1 MDRLTV
7 LGTGNAAVTRC
18 YNTCFLLDL
27 PEGYLLCDAG
37 GGNGILAQL
46 EKAGVELK
54 DIHHLI
60 LTHAHSDHLLG
71 AVWVV
76 RMAAAAMNAGRY
88 EGELTIWCDPSVR
101 EGLCQMARIT
111 LQKKMTDRIG
121 DRILFRDISD
131 GQTET
136 ILGRQVTFFDIH
148 STKMKQLGFTMALAG
163 GGKLCCLGD
172 EPYNPACAA
181 YVQGADWLLC
191 EAFCLYGDRERFKPY
206 EKHHSTVKDAC
217 ELAQRLGI
225 PHLVLWH
232 TEDRRL
238 AQRKAL
244 YTEEGRA
251 YYDGDLHVPNDLDV
265 LTLAGE

>member
-1 MDRLTV
+1 MMDELIV

-18 YNTCFLLDL
+18 YNTCFALELSGEL
-27 PEGYLLCDAG
+27 LLCDAG

-46 EKAGVELK
+46 EKASIPWERVRT
-54 DIHHLI
+54 LI

-76 RMAAAAMNAGRY
+76 RMVAAAMNAGRY

-172 EPYNPACAA
+172 
-181 YVQGADWLLC
+181 
-191 EAFCLYGDRERFKPY
+191 
-206 EKHHSTVKDAC
+206 
-217 ELAQRLGI
+217 
-225 PHLVLWH
+225 
-232 TEDRRL
+232 
-238 AQRKAL
+238 
-244 YTEEGRA
+244 
-251 YYDGDLHVPNDLDV
+251 
-265 LTLAGE
+265 

>member
-37 GGNGILAQL
+37 GGNGILSQL
-46 EKAGVELK
+46 EKAGVDFK

-148 STKMKQLGFTMALAG
+148 STKMKQMGFTLELAG

-217 ELAQRLGI
+217 ELARQLGI

-244 YTEEGRA
+244 YTQEGCA
-251 YYDGDLHVPNDLDV
+251 YYGGDLHVPDDLDV